1 MRESYVAIKAMFVS
15 QKENLKVRLESRER
29 WRKGVV
35 RRNLGEA
42 REMVRRA
49 KELDGMSVVVVGR
62 EKRERSERSEGSR
75 GRSVRG

>member
-1 MRESYVAIKAMFVS
+1 MYVS

-29 WRKGVV
+29 WRKGLV

-49 KELDGMSVVVVGR
+49 KELDGMSEWWWGGR
-62 EKRERSERSEGSR
+62 R
-75 GRSVRG
+75 GVRGVRGVGGGV